1 MVSSARIDELRKKFD
16 ENPRR
21 YFAPLA
27 NEYRKG
33 GDLEQAIFICQE
45 YLPQQ
50 PGHMSGHIVYGQ
62 ALFELGRHD
71 DAKVVFETALSLD
84 PENLIALRHLG
95 DIARAAGDLPTAHAW
110 YQRVLEADPRN
121 EEIAAILSE
130 LASTPMAPPP
140 ATPPAAEST
149 STSDVPV
156 SSTAPT
162 PLSTPALREAAAES
176 ELVSTAAP
184 VLDVIEP
191 PPSAPAAEPIGQIEQ
206 STGTPQL
213 EASAASP
220 AEDELLDLDD
230 FDLGGAPG
238 PSTDLG
244 EKPPEPHI
252 ERATD
257 IELGLPDDGTS
268 SPTFT
273 AQAAEI
279 PSLPGLENFES
290 GVAPAGAGGIA
301 PTETESFFDLPTG
314 EREILPAES
323 AAESPAAGGE
333 FATETMAEL
342 YLQQG
347 HVESALAIYRTL
359 VAQRPADDALRARMG
374 EVEQRAHR
382 ATAPA
387 ESTASVYGGP
397 TIREFLAGIVN
408 RPVSASRGEAA
419 EVPPAL
425 PSTAAEQAPLPTLET
440 EDAPPPAIEPE
451 QASPPAVSSG
461 PRPTPS
467 SPSDTVS
474 GSIDALFSGATSDR
488 GDALAA
494 STLADAFAPDSPETA
509 PLRGMP
515 AHRAASELSLDHVF
529 KSTSAQRSSGEVDRK
544 SFDEFF
550 SEEPPPLPTNG
561 ESAPASEADDDV
573 QHFNSWLS
581 GLKKP

>member
-71 DAKVVFETALSLD
+71 DAKLVFETALSLD

-95 DIARAAGDLPTAHAW
+95 DIARAAGDIPTAHAW

-121 EEIAAILSE
+121 DEISAILTEMSTM
-130 LASTPMAPPP
+130 LPAPASVHTPSPP
-140 ATPPAAEST
+140 ATSDAEAPSI
-149 STSDVPV
+149 SV

-162 PLSTPALREAAAES
+162 PLSTPALREAAAE
-176 ELVSTAAP
+176 VAAP
-184 VLDVIEP
+184 MQ
-191 PPSAPAAEPIGQIEQ
+191 PAAP
-206 STGTPQL
+206 
-213 EASAASP
+213 P
-220 AEDELLDLDD
+220 ADEGLLDLDD
-230 FDLGGAPG
+230 FDLGAEST
-238 PSTDLG
+238 PSIDSS
-244 EKPPEPHI
+244 EPHPEPHI

-273 AQAAEI
+273 ERAADI

-290 GVAPAGAGGIA
+290 GSAPAEADSGS
-301 PTETESFFDLPTG
+301 PTESDSFFDLPTG
-314 EREILPAES
+314 EREILPRES
-323 AAESPAAGGE
+323 GGEQSATGGE

-347 HVESALAIYRTL
+347 HLDSALSIYRTL
-359 VAQRPADDALRARMG
+359 VAHRPEDEPLRARMT
-374 EVEQRAHR
+374 EVERR
-382 ATAPA
+382 VRRGGGAPD
-387 ESTASVYGGP
+387 STAAQVYGGP
-397 TIREFLAGIVN
+397 TIREFLAGVVN
-408 RPVSASRGEAA
+408 RPVPASQQIEAHA
-419 EVPPAL
+419 EGRY
-425 PSTAAEQAPLPTLET
+425 EQPVE
-440 EDAPPPAIEPE
+440 EP
-451 QASPPAVSSG
+451 SPPVAG
-461 PRPTPS
+461 ARPTPS

-474 GSIDALFSGATSDR
+474 GSIDALFSGSSSDR

-494 STLADAFAPDSPETA
+494 STLADAFAADSPETA

-529 KSTSAQRSSGEVDRK
+529 KNTSSQRSSGEIDRK

-550 SEEPPPLPTNG
+550 SEEPPPLPTGG
-561 ESAPASEADDDV
+561 ESSSGGEPSDDV

>member
-62 ALFELGRHD
+62 ALFELGRHE
-71 DAKVVFETALSLD
+71 DAKAVFETALSLD

-95 DIARAAGDLPTAHAW
+95 DIARAAADLPTAHAW

-121 EEIAAILSE
+121 EEIAAILTE
-130 LASTPMAPPP
+130 LASMPMAPPP
-140 ATPPAAEST
+140 PVAAPEST
-149 STSDVPV
+149 STADVPV

-176 ELVSTAAP
+176 ELGSTAGPA
-184 VLDVIEP
+184 LDAVEP
-191 PPSAPAAEPIGQIEQ
+191 LPSAPAAEPFGQIEQ
-206 STGTPQL
+206 SGSASPIQ
-213 EASAASP
+213 ASAPSP
-220 AEDELLDLDD
+220 ADEELLDLDD

-244 EKPPEPHI
+244 ETPPEPHI

-257 IELGLPDDGTS
+257 IELGLPDDGMS

-273 AQAAEI
+273 EQAAEI

-290 GVAPAGAGGIA
+290 GVGMAGAAGVA
-301 PTETESFFDLPTG
+301 PTETDSFFDLPTG
-314 EREILPAES
+314 EREILPSES
-323 AAESPAAGGE
+323 AAEPPATGGE

-347 HVESALAIYRTL
+347 HLESALAIYRTL
-359 VAQRPADDALRARMG
+359 VAQRPSDEALRARMS
-374 EVEQRAHR
+374 EVEQRAR
-382 ATAPA
+382 RTTAA
-387 ESTASVYGGP
+387 AGSTAAPVYAGP
-397 TIREFLAGIVN
+397 TIREFLAGIIN
-408 RPVSASRGEAA
+408 RPMAASRHGAA
-419 EVPPAL
+419 EIPPA
-425 PSTAAEQAPLPTLET
+425 
-440 EDAPPPAIEPE
+440 PPMEPE
-451 QASPPAVSSG
+451 QPPPPVRDSEQVSPPAVEAEQVPPAARSG

-529 KSTSAQRSSGEVDRK
+529 KSTTAQRSSGEVDRK

-561 ESAPASEADDDV
+561 ESAPSGEADDDV

>member
-95 DIARAAGDLPTAHAW
+95 DIARAAGDIPTAHAW

-121 EEIAAILSE
+121 EEIAAILTE
-130 LASTPMAPPP
+130 MAAMPTVPTAPVAAS
-140 ATPPAAEST
+140 AADGTEM
-149 STSDVPV
+149 PV

-162 PLSTPALREAAAES
+162 PLSTPALRE
-176 ELVSTAAP
+176 TAADTVAAP
-184 VLDVIEP
+184 TPDHTEP
-191 PPSAPAAEPIGQIEQ
+191 PPIVPVVEHTEQPASPPPAA
-206 STGTPQL
+206 
-213 EASAASP
+213 AVAA
-220 AEDELLDLDD
+220 ATTNDELLDLDD
-230 FDLGGAPG
+230 FDLGGESAP
-238 PSTDLG
+238 SIDLG
-244 EKPPEPHI
+244 ETPPEPHI

-273 AQAAEI
+273 ERAEEI
-279 PSLPGLENFES
+279 PNLPGLENFES
-290 GVAPAGAGGIA
+290 GVARAGAGNVA
-301 PTETESFFDLPTG
+301 PTETDSFFDLPTG
-314 EREILPAES
+314 EREILPSGSGGEQ
-323 AAESPAAGGE
+323 PTAGGE

-347 HVESALAIYRTL
+347 HLDSALSIYRTL
-359 VAQRPADDALRARMG
+359 VAHRPNDEALRGRMN
-374 EVEQRAHR
+374 EVERRAHR
-382 ATAPA
+382 GGAAA
-387 ESTASVYGGP
+387 EPTSARVYGGP

-408 RPVSASRGEAA
+408 RPVTATHSH
-419 EVPPAL
+419 
-425 PSTAAEQAPLPTLET
+425 STATSDL
-440 EDAPPPAIEPE
+440 
-451 QASPPAVSSG
+451 ASPPSPPSPPTSAA
-461 PRPTPS
+461 RPTPS

-474 GSIDALFSGATSDR
+474 GSIDALFSGASSDR

-494 STLADAFAPDSPETA
+494 STLADAFAADSPETA

-529 KSTSAQRSSGEVDRK
+529 KSTSSQRSSSEVDRK

-561 ESAPASEADDDV
+561 ESSAKGEPNDDV